1 MRFLIGHSE
10 INATEEFL
18 SPRCLRTERR
28 LAVPDMNRIINVALC
43 FGHGILLYPEGGYI
57 APISTG
63 RTRLQLR
70 DNAAGAAA
78 FIAVWVASLS
88 AFGLLSVCGLLIAP
102 FHAHAY
108 FRTRESAVAVS
119 DAQSGTLLYG

>member
-1 MRFLIGHSE
+1 MGPFNSPHPLEKRLDRQACCAGILYECMRFLIGHIE

-18 SPRCLRTERR
+18 SPRGVRTERR
-28 LAVPDMNRIINVALC
+28 LAVADMNRIINVALC

-63 RTRLQLR
+63 RTSLQLR

-78 FIAVWVASLS
+78 FIAVGVA
-88 AFGLLSVCGLLIAP
+88 
-102 FHAHAY
+102 
-108 FRTRESAVAVS
+108 
-119 DAQSGTLLYG
+119 

>member
-1 MRFLIGHSE
+1 MQIGELATLEKRLDRQPCCAGILYECMRFLIGHSK

-28 LAVPDMNRIINVALC
+28 LAVADMNRIINVALC
-43 FGHGILLYPEGGYI
+43 FGYGILLYPEGGYI

-70 DNAAGAAA
+70 DNAAWCGG
-78 FIAVWVASLS
+78 FYRG
-88 AFGLLSVCGLLIAP
+88 FG
-102 FHAHAY
+102 
-108 FRTRESAVAVS
+108 
-119 DAQSGTLLYG
+119 